1 MGFELIYGIGA
12 IVLLAALA
20 WGAFR
25 YRQRTAAEKR
35 HTDDATRRLHQ
46 QSN

>member
-1 MGFELIYGIGA
+1 MGLELIYGVGA
-12 IVLLAALA
+12 IVLLGALA
-20 WGAFR
+20 WGVMR

-46 QSN
+46 QGG

>member
-1 MGFELIYGIGA
+1 MGLELIYGIGA

-20 WGAFR
+20 WGTFR

-46 QSN
+46 QGG